1 MESHINKH
9 FIFVGKRFRGRGRY
23 KRNSAHCILWGNLK
37 YSAVRR
43 ATLERAIKISNSDVR
58 EPVEKYS
65 PISNHD
71 NQRAYGEIPTNA
83 ASSTVH
89 GKKTKKNP
97 KTQNYIRITVML

>member
-9 FIFVGKRFRGRGRY
+9 FIFVGKQFRGRGRY
-23 KRNSAHCILWGNLK
+23 KRNSVHCILWGNLK

-71 NQRAYGEIPTNA
+71 EKYQLMLLLAQYMGEKEPQDA
-83 ASSTVH
+83 EL
-89 GKKTKKNP
+89 
-97 KTQNYIRITVML
+97 YIG

>member
-9 FIFVGKRFRGRGRY
+9 FIFVGKRFRGRRRY
-23 KRNSAHCILWGNLK
+23 KRNSVHCILRGNLK

-65 PISNHD
+65 SISNHD

-89 GKKTKKNP
+89 GKNKKEP
-97 KTQNYIRITVML
+97 QDAELYIG